1 MKFHG
6 SLVHAGTSGGTVNQ
20 NTYTGADLYN
30 LCQCAV
36 VNSMKR
42 AGDLHLEFN
51 SKGNFLITFKDF
63 EEALKSDFT

>member
-1 MKFHG
+1 M
-6 SLVHAGTSGGTVNQ
+6 TSNF
-20 NTYTGADLYN
+20 TGADLYN